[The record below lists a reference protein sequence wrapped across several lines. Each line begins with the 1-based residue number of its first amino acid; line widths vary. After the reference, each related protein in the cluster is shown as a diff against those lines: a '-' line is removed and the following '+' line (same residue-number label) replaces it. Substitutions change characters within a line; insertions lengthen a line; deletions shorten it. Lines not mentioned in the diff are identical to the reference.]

1 MKYNLSP
8 TLNNSRQYSL
18 AVAQAMPEKEYSF
31 KPAEELM
38 NFGELVNHIA
48 YGIEWWDANYI
59 RGVKTEWA
67 PPVNDH
73 SKDEA
78 IANLEKAY
86 GKMEKSITGAGLNE
100 NAVSG
105 FYSALDHI
113 THHRGQATTYLR
125 CRGINPPEYVY

>member
-18 AVAQAMPEKEYSF
+18 AVAQAMPEKEYSY

-67 PPVNDH
+67 PPVNGH
-73 SKDEA
+73 SKDEV

-100 NAVSG
+100 NAVNG

-125 CRGINPPEYVY
+125 CRGINPPEYIY